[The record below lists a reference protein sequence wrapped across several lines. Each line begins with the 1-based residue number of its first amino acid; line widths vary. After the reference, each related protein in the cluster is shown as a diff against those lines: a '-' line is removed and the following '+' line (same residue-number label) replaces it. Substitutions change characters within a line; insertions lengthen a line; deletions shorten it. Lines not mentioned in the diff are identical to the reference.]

1 MHLDVQK
8 AMETGLF
15 SAPDTVYSKTV
26 GDTQFIQFDSHIPNH
41 LVVKIEDFLCTF
53 LRRREDKSVKKYTLL
68 VTKQRGGR
76 LQFLWKSNVKP
87 QSAEIFVQKLSEFR
101 S

>member
-1 MHLDVQK
+1 MHLNIQK
-8 AMETGLF
+8 AVETGLF
-15 SAPDTVYSKTV
+15 SAPDTVSSRTF
-26 GDTQFIQFDSHIPNH
+26 GDTQFIQFDSHVPNH
-41 LVVKIEDFLCTF
+41 LVAKVEDFLYTF

-68 VTKQRGGR
+68 VTKHHGGR

-87 QSAEIFVQKLSEFR
+87 ENAEIFVQKLSEFR

>member
-68 VTKQRGGR
+68 VTRHHSGR
-76 LQFLWKSNVKP
+76 LQFSWKSHVKP
-87 QSAEIFVQKLSEFR
+87 ENAEIFVQKLSEFR